1 MQRKEKKLNKYINR
15 EISWLKFNL
24 RVLAEASN
32 LKNPILERLK
42 FLSIAANN
50 LDEFFM
56 VRVAGIYN
64 QIKDKVSF
72 LSHDGLTSQKQ
83 LERIIIKTKR
93 LLTASNQAWFNLKVD
108 LSKEGI
114 LFVSYRDLNKS
125 EKVRLNKIFREN
137 IYPILTPLIVD
148 PSHPFPFVPN
158 KGHFL
163 VMLLNKRNKS
173 KKFFA
178 IILIPQNIERFI
190 NISNRVDVKKYLSIE
205 HIISNYVN
213 YLFPGYHLNKY
224 TSVRVIRDSD
234 IEFEEEAEDL
244 ILYLEKAL
252 KKRRRGRIV
261 KLEIRSNADPLLKK
275 FVYKKLEVT
284 EDEVYEM
291 DSFVGV
297 HQIDQIYN
305 KKNTNLVFKSFNP
318 RQVERLKQFN
328 NDYFATIKAKDFIV
342 HHPYETFD
350 AVIQFLTQAAEDPNV
365 IAIKQTLYRTTSDSP
380 IVKALVLAA
389 EKGKSVTA
397 VVEVKARFDEE
408 KNISLASTLEKA
420 GVQVVY
426 GFVKLKTHA
435 KASLI
440 VRKEKSKLVSYVHL
454 GTGNYHPVNAK
465 IYTDLSFFSSDKI
478 LCEDVEKF
486 FNYITTYAE
495 PKKLKKLILS
505 PLFLRTKLYSLID
518 QEIEN
523 KLKGKH
529 AEIWIKLNSL
539 VDQAMIDKLYQASNA
554 GVKICLFVRGIC
566 CLKPGIKGLSE
577 NIIVKSIVGRF
588 LEHSRIYCFA
598 NGEIMPSRSNLAFF
612 SSADLMT
619 RNLDRRVELLIPVEN
634 STVHEQVLDQIM
646 LANYKDAENSWFLKS
661 DESYEKIK
669 VTTENNFSAHNYFMK
684 NPSLSGRGSSINLS
698 MPEKLRLVR

>member
-72 LSHDGLTSQKQ
+72 LSHDGLTSEKQ

-93 LLTASNQAWFNLKVD
+93 LLAASNEAWSNLKVD

-137 IYPILTPLIVD
+137 IYPILTPLIID

-178 IILIPQNIERFI
+178 TILIPQNIERFI
-190 NISNRVDVKKYLSIE
+190 NISNRTDVKKYLSIE

-213 YLFPGYHLNKY
+213 YLFPGYYLNKY
-224 TSVRVIRDSD
+224 TSVRIIRDSD

-261 KLEIRSNADPLLKK
+261 KLEIRSNADSLLKK
-275 FVYKKLEVT
+275 FVYNKLEVT
-284 EDEVYEM
+284 KDEVYEM

-305 KKNTNLVFKSFNP
+305 KKNINLVFKSFNP

-380 IVKALVLAA
+380 IVKALALAA

-408 KNISLASTLEKA
+408 TNISLASTLEKA

-454 GTGNYHPVNAK
+454 GTGNYHPINAK

-478 LCEDVEKF
+478 ICEDVEKF

-505 PLFLRTKLYSLID
+505 PLSLRTKLYSLID

-523 KLKGKH
+523 KSKGKH

-539 VDQAMIDKLYQASNA
+539 VDKAMIDKLYQASNA
-554 GVKICLFVRGIC
+554 GVKVCLFVRGIC

-598 NGEIMPSRSNLAFF
+598 NGEMMPSRSNLAFF

-669 VTTENNFSAHNYFMK
+669 ATVKNNFSAHNYFMK

>member
-284 EDEVYEM
+284 EDEVYEI
-291 DSFVGV
+291 DSFVGI

-305 KKNTNLVFKSFNP
+305 KKNTNLVFKSFYP

-350 AVIQFLTQAAEDPNV
+350 AVIQFLTQAAEDLNV

-426 GFVKLKTHA
+426 GFIKLKTHA

-454 GTGNYHPVNAK
+454 GTGNYHPINAK

-478 LCEDVEKF
+478 ICEDVEKF

-619 RNLDRRVELLIPVEN
+619 RNLDRRVELLIPIEN

>member
-1 MQRKEKKLNKYINR
+1 M
-15 EISWLKFNL
+15 
-24 RVLAEASN
+24 
-32 LKNPILERLK
+32 
-42 FLSIAANN
+42 
-50 LDEFFM
+50 
-56 VRVAGIYN
+56 
-64 QIKDKVSF
+64 
-72 LSHDGLTSQKQ
+72 
-83 LERIIIKTKR
+83 
-93 LLTASNQAWFNLKVD
+93 
-108 LSKEGI
+108 
-114 LFVSYRDLNKS
+114 
-125 EKVRLNKIFREN
+125 
-137 IYPILTPLIVD
+137 
-148 PSHPFPFVPN
+148 
-158 KGHFL
+158 
-163 VMLLNKRNKS
+163 
-173 KKFFA
+173 
-178 IILIPQNIERFI
+178 IPQNIERFI
-190 NISNRVDVKKYLSIE
+190 NISNRVDVKKYLSVE

-224 TSVRVIRDSD
+224 TSVRIIRDSD

-297 HQIDQIYN
+297 HQIDQVYN
-305 KKNTNLVFKSFNP
+305 KKNTNLVFRSFNP

-328 NDYFATIKAKDFIV
+328 NDYFSTIKAKDFIV

-350 AVIQFLTQAAEDPNV
+350 AVIQFLNQAAEDPNV

-380 IVKALVLAA
+380 IVKALVLAS

-408 KNISLASTLEKA
+408 TNISLASTLEKA

-440 VRKEKSKLVSYVHL
+440 VRKEKSKLISYVHL
-454 GTGNYHPVNAK
+454 GTGNYHPINAK

-478 LCEDVEKF
+478 ICEDVEKF

-505 PLFLRTKLYSLID
+505 PLSLRTKLYSLID

-523 KLKGKH
+523 KSKGKH

-539 VDQAMIDKLYQASNA
+539 VDKAMIDKLYHASAA

-598 NGEIMPSRSNLAFF
+598 NGEIMPSRSNLAYF

-619 RNLDRRVELLIPVEN
+619 RNLDRRVELFIPVEN

-669 VTTENNFSAHNYFMK
+669 ATTEDNFSAHNYFMK

-698 MPEKLRLVR
+698 MPEKLRLVK

>member
-1 MQRKEKKLNKYINR
+1 MQRKEKNINKYINR

-32 LKNPILERLK
+32 LKNPTLERLK

-72 LSHDGLTSQKQ
+72 LSHDGLTSEKQ
-83 LERIIIKTKR
+83 LERIIIKTKK
-93 LLTASNQAWFNLKVD
+93 LLSTSNEAWSNLKVD

-114 LFVSYRDLNKS
+114 LFASYRDLNKS

-137 IYPILTPLIVD
+137 IYPILTPLIID
-148 PSHPFPFVPN
+148 PSHPFPFIPN

-178 IILIPQNIERFI
+178 TILIPNNIERFI
-190 NISNRVDVKKYLSIE
+190 NISNRADIKKYLSIE

-224 TSVRVIRDSD
+224 TSVRIIRDSD

-244 ILYLEKAL
+244 IMYLEKAL

-305 KKNTNLVFKSFNP
+305 KKNANLVFKSFSP
-318 RQVERLKQFN
+318 RQVERLKQFKD
-328 NDYFATIKAKDFIV
+328 DYFATIKAKDFIV

-350 AVIQFLTQAAEDPNV
+350 AVIQFLTQAADDPNV

-408 KNISLASTLEKA
+408 TNISLASTLEKA

-454 GTGNYHPVNAK
+454 GTGNYHPINAK

-478 LCEDVEKF
+478 ICEDVEKF

-505 PLFLRTKLYSLID
+505 PISLRTKLYSLID

-523 KLKGKH
+523 KSKGKH

-539 VDQAMIDKLYQASNA
+539 VDKAMIDKLYQASNA

-619 RNLDRRVELLIPVEN
+619 RNLDRRVELFIPVEN

-661 DESYEKIK
+661 NESYEKIK
-669 VTTENNFSAHNYFMK
+669 VTEEDNFSAHNYFMK

-698 MPEKLRLVR
+698 MPEKLRLVK

>member
-108 LSKEGI
+108 LTKEGI

-454 GTGNYHPVNAK
+454 GTGNYHPINAK

-478 LCEDVEKF
+478 ICDDVEKF

>member
-454 GTGNYHPVNAK
+454 GTGNYHPINAK

-478 LCEDVEKF
+478 ICEDVEKF

-619 RNLDRRVELLIPVEN
+619 RNLDRRVELLIPIEN

>member
-32 LKNPILERLK
+32 LKNPTLERLK
-42 FLSIAANN
+42 FLAIAANN

-56 VRVAGIYN
+56 VRVAGIYT

-72 LSHDGLTSQKQ
+72 LSHDGLTSEQQ
-83 LERIIIKTKR
+83 LKNIIINTKK
-93 LLTASNQAWFNLKVD
+93 LLSNSNEAWSKLKID
-108 LSKEGI
+108 LDKSGI
-114 LFVSYRDLNKS
+114 LFASYRDLNKS

-137 IYPILTPLIVD
+137 IYPILTPLIID
-148 PSHPFPFVPN
+148 PSHPFPFIPN

-163 VMLLNKRNKS
+163 VMLLNKRNKN
-173 KKFFA
+173 KKFYA
-178 IILIPQNIERFI
+178 TILIPQNIDRFI
-190 NISNRVDVKKYLSIE
+190 NISNRADVKKYLSIE

-213 YLFPGYHLNKY
+213 YLFPGYRLNKY
-224 TSVRVIRDSD
+224 TSVRIIRDSD

-291 DSFVGV
+291 ESFVGV

-305 KKNTNLVFKSFNP
+305 KKNANLVFKSFNP

-328 NDYFATIKAKDFIV
+328 DDYFATIKAKDFIV

-350 AVIQFLTQAAEDPNV
+350 AVIQFLNQAAEDPNV

-380 IVKALVLAA
+380 IVKALIQAS

-408 KNISLASTLEKA
+408 TNISLASTLEKA

-426 GFVKLKTHA
+426 GFIKLKTHA
-435 KASLI
+435 KSSLI
-440 VRKEKSKLVSYVHL
+440 VRKEKNKLVSYVHL
-454 GTGNYHPVNAK
+454 GTGNYHPINAK

-478 LCEDVEKF
+478 ICEDVEKF

-495 PKKLKKLILS
+495 PKKLKKIILS

-523 KLKGKH
+523 KSKGKH

-539 VDQAMIDKLYQASNA
+539 VDKAMIDKLYEASNA

-588 LEHSRIYCFA
+588 LEHSRIFCFA
-598 NGEIMPSRSNLAFF
+598 NGEMMPSRSNLAFF

-619 RNLDRRVELLIPVEN
+619 RNLNRRVELFIPIEN

-661 DESYEKIK
+661 DESYEKIN
-669 VTTENNFSAHNYFMK
+669 VTAEDNFSAHSYFMK
-684 NPSLSGRGSSINLS
+684 NPSLSGRGSSINLN
-698 MPEKLRLVR
+698 MPEKLRLVK

>member
-72 LSHDGLTSQKQ
+72 LSHDGLTSEKQ
-83 LERIIIKTKR
+83 LERIIIKTKK
-93 LLTASNQAWFNLKVD
+93 LLAASNEAWSNLKVD

-297 HQIDQIYN
+297 HQIIEIYD
-305 KKNTNLVFKSFNP
+305 KKNTNLVFRSFNP

-454 GTGNYHPVNAK
+454 GTGNYHPINAK

-478 LCEDVEKF
+478 ICEDVEKF

>member
-32 LKNPILERLK
+32 LKNPTLERLK

-56 VRVAGIYN
+56 VRVAGIYT

-72 LSHDGLTSQKQ
+72 LSHDGLTSEKQ
-83 LERIIIKTKR
+83 LKNIIIDTKK
-93 LLTASNQAWFNLKVD
+93 LLSNSNEAWSKLKID
-108 LSKEGI
+108 LDKSGI

-137 IYPILTPLIVD
+137 IYPVLTPLVID
-148 PSHPFPFVPN
+148 PSHPFPFIPN

-173 KKFFA
+173 KKFYA
-178 IILIPQNIERFI
+178 TILIPQNIDRFI
-190 NISNRVDVKKYLSIE
+190 NISNRADVKKYLSIE

-213 YLFPGYHLNKY
+213 YLFPGYRLNKY
-224 TSVRVIRDSD
+224 TSVRIIRDSD

-291 DSFVGV
+291 ESFVGV

-305 KKNTNLVFKSFNP
+305 KKNANLVFKSFNP

-328 NDYFATIKAKDFIV
+328 DDYFATIKAKDFIV

-350 AVIQFLTQAAEDPNV
+350 AVIQFLNQAAEDPNV

-380 IVKALVLAA
+380 IVKALIQAS

-408 KNISLASTLEKA
+408 TNISLASTLEKA

-426 GFVKLKTHA
+426 GFIKLKTHA
-435 KASLI
+435 KSSLI
-440 VRKEKSKLVSYVHL
+440 VRKEKNKLVSYVHL
-454 GTGNYHPVNAK
+454 GTGNYHPINAK

-478 LCEDVEKF
+478 ICEDVEKF

-495 PKKLKKLILS
+495 PKKLKKIILS

-523 KLKGKH
+523 KSKGKH

-539 VDQAMIDKLYQASNA
+539 VDKAMIDKLYEASNA

-588 LEHSRIYCFA
+588 LEHSRIFCFA
-598 NGEIMPSRSNLAFF
+598 NGEMMPSRSNLAFF

-619 RNLDRRVELLIPVEN
+619 RNLNRRVELFIPIEN

-661 DESYEKIK
+661 DESYEKIN
-669 VTTENNFSAHNYFMK
+669 VTAEDNFSAHSYFMK

-698 MPEKLRLVR
+698 MPEKLRLVK

>member
-72 LSHDGLTSQKQ
+72 LSHDGLTCEKQ

-93 LLTASNQAWFNLKVD
+93 LLSTSNEAWSNLKVD
-108 LSKEGI
+108 LNKEGI
-114 LFVSYRDLNKS
+114 LFASYRDLNKS

-137 IYPILTPLIVD
+137 IYPILTPLVID
-148 PSHPFPFVPN
+148 PSHPFPFIPN

-178 IILIPQNIERFI
+178 TILIPNNIERFI
-190 NISNRVDVKKYLSIE
+190 NVSNREDIKKYLSIE
-205 HIISNYVN
+205 HIVSNYVN

-224 TSVRVIRDSD
+224 TSVRIIRDSD

-244 ILYLEKAL
+244 IMYLEKAL

-284 EDEVYEM
+284 DDEVYEM
-291 DSFVGV
+291 DSFVGM
-297 HQIDQIYN
+297 HQISQIYN
-305 KKNTNLVFKSFNP
+305 KKNANLVFKSFSP

-380 IVKALVLAA
+380 IVKALLLAA

-408 KNISLASTLEKA
+408 TNISLASTLEKA

-454 GTGNYHPVNAK
+454 GTGNYHPINAK

-478 LCEDVEKF
+478 ICDDVEKF

-505 PLFLRTKLYSLID
+505 PLSLRMKLYSLID

-523 KLKGKH
+523 ISKGKH

-539 VDQAMIDKLYQASNA
+539 VDKAMIDKLYQASNA

-598 NGEIMPSRSNLAFF
+598 NGEMMPSRSNLAFF

-619 RNLDRRVELLIPVEN
+619 RNLDRRIELFIPIEN

-669 VTTENNFSAHNYFMK
+669 VTEEDNFSAHSYFMK

>member
-72 LSHDGLTSQKQ
+72 LSHDGLTSEKQ
-83 LERIIIKTKR
+83 LERIIIKTKK
-93 LLTASNQAWFNLKVD
+93 LLSTSNEAWSKLKID

-114 LFVSYRDLNKS
+114 LFASYRDLNKS
-125 EKVRLNKIFREN
+125 EKARLNKIFREN
-137 IYPILTPLIVD
+137 IYPILTPLIID
-148 PSHPFPFVPN
+148 PAHPFPFIPN

-178 IILIPQNIERFI
+178 TILIPQNIERFI

-205 HIISNYVN
+205 HVISNYVN

-224 TSVRVIRDSD
+224 TSVRIIRDSD

-244 ILYLEKAL
+244 IMYLEKAL

-305 KKNTNLVFKSFNP
+305 KKNTNLVFKSFSP

-328 NDYFATIKAKDFIV
+328 DDYFATIKAKDFIV

-350 AVIQFLTQAAEDPNV
+350 AVIQFLNQAAEDPNV

-380 IVKALVLAA
+380 IVKALVSAS

-408 KNISLASTLEKA
+408 TNISLASTLEKA

-426 GFVKLKTHA
+426 GFIKLKTHA
-435 KASLI
+435 KASLV
-440 VRKEKSKLVSYVHL
+440 VRKEKNKLISYVHL

-478 LCEDVEKF
+478 ICEDVEKF

-505 PLFLRTKLYSLID
+505 PIFLRTKLYSLID

-523 KLKGKH
+523 KLKSKH

-539 VDQAMIDKLYQASNA
+539 VDKAMIDKLYQASNA

-598 NGEIMPSRSNLAFF
+598 NGEIMPSRTNIAFF

-619 RNLDRRVELLIPVEN
+619 RNLDRRVELFIPIEN

-661 DESYEKIK
+661 DESYEKIE
-669 VTTENNFSAHNYFMK
+669 VTPEDNFSAHSYFMK
-684 NPSLSGRGSSINLS
+684 NPSLSGRGTSINLT
-698 MPEKLRLVR
+698 MPEKLRLVK

>member
-72 LSHDGLTSQKQ
+72 LSHDGLTSEKQ
-83 LERIIIKTKR
+83 LERIIIKTKK
-93 LLTASNQAWFNLKVD
+93 LLAASNEAWSNLKVD

-114 LFVSYRDLNKS
+114 LFASYRDLNKS

-137 IYPILTPLIVD
+137 IYPILTPLIID
-148 PSHPFPFVPN
+148 PSHPFPFIPN

-163 VMLLNKRNKS
+163 VMLLNKRNKN

-178 IILIPQNIERFI
+178 TILIPQNIERFI
-190 NISNRVDVKKYLSIE
+190 NISNRADVKKYLSLE

-224 TSVRVIRDSD
+224 TSVRIIRDSD

-261 KLEIRSNADPLLKK
+261 KLEIRSNADPLIKK

-350 AVIQFLTQAAEDPNV
+350 AVIQFLNQAAEDPNV

-380 IVKALVLAA
+380 IVKALILAS

-397 VVEVKARFDEE
+397 VVEIKARFDEE
-408 KNISLASTLEKA
+408 TNISLASTLEKA

-440 VRKEKSKLVSYVHL
+440 VRKEKGKLVSYVHL
-454 GTGNYHPVNAK
+454 GTGNYHPINAK

-478 LCEDVEKF
+478 ICEDVEKF

-505 PLFLRTKLYSLID
+505 PLSLRMKLYSLID

-523 KLKGKH
+523 KSKGKH

-539 VDQAMIDKLYQASNA
+539 VDKAMIDKLYHASNA

-619 RNLDRRVELLIPVEN
+619 RNLDRRVELFIPVEN
-634 STVHEQVLDQIM
+634 YTVHEQVLDQIM

-661 DESYEKIK
+661 DESYEKIN
-669 VTTENNFSAHNYFMK
+669 VTADDNFSAHSYFMK

-698 MPEKLRLVR
+698 MPEKLRLVK

>member
-72 LSHDGLTSQKQ
+72 LSHDGLTCEKQ

-93 LLTASNQAWFNLKVD
+93 LLSTSNEAWSNLKVD
-108 LSKEGI
+108 LNKEGI
-114 LFVSYRDLNKS
+114 LFASYRDLNKS

-137 IYPILTPLIVD
+137 IYPILTPLVID
-148 PSHPFPFVPN
+148 PSHPFPFIPN

-178 IILIPQNIERFI
+178 TILIPNNIERFI
-190 NISNRVDVKKYLSIE
+190 NVSNREDIKKYLSIE
-205 HIISNYVN
+205 HIVSNYVN

-224 TSVRVIRDSD
+224 TSVRIIRDSD

-244 ILYLEKAL
+244 IMYLEKAL

-284 EDEVYEM
+284 DDEVYEM
-291 DSFVGV
+291 DSFVGM
-297 HQIDQIYN
+297 HQISQIYN
-305 KKNTNLVFKSFNP
+305 KKNANLVFKSFSP

-380 IVKALVLAA
+380 IVKALLLAA

-408 KNISLASTLEKA
+408 NNISLASTLEKA

-454 GTGNYHPVNAK
+454 GTGNYHPINAK

-478 LCEDVEKF
+478 ICEDVEKF
-486 FNYITTYAE
+486 FNYITTYAK

-505 PLFLRTKLYSLID
+505 PISLRTKLYSLID

-523 KLKGKH
+523 KLKSKH

-539 VDQAMIDKLYQASNA
+539 VDKAMIDKLYQASNA

-684 NPSLSGRGSSINLS
+684 NPSLSGRGSSINLN
-698 MPEKLRLVR
+698 MPEKLRLVK

>member
-72 LSHDGLTSQKQ
+72 LSHDGLTSEKQ
-83 LERIIIKTKR
+83 LERIIIKTKK
-93 LLTASNQAWFNLKVD
+93 LLAASNEAWSNLKVD

-137 IYPILTPLIVD
+137 IYPILTPLIID

-163 VMLLNKRNKS
+163 VLLLNKRNKS

-178 IILIPQNIERFI
+178 TILIPQNIERFI
-190 NISNRVDVKKYLSIE
+190 NISNRVDVKKYLSVE

-224 TSVRVIRDSD
+224 TSVRIIRDSD

-291 DSFVGV
+291 ESFVGV

-305 KKNTNLVFKSFNP
+305 KKNANLVFKSFNP

-350 AVIQFLTQAAEDPNV
+350 AVIQFLNQAAEDPNV

-380 IVKALVLAA
+380 IVKALIQAS

-408 KNISLASTLEKA
+408 TNISLASTLEKA

-426 GFVKLKTHA
+426 GFIKLKTHA
-435 KASLI
+435 KSSLI
-440 VRKEKSKLVSYVHL
+440 VRKEKNKLVSYVHL
-454 GTGNYHPVNAK
+454 GTGNYHPINAK

-478 LCEDVEKF
+478 ICEDVEKF

-495 PKKLKKLILS
+495 PKKLKKIILS

-523 KLKGKH
+523 KSKGKH

-539 VDQAMIDKLYQASNA
+539 VDKVMIDKLYEASNA

-588 LEHSRIYCFA
+588 LEHSRIFCFA
-598 NGEIMPSRSNLAFF
+598 NGEMMPSRSNLAFF

-619 RNLDRRVELLIPVEN
+619 RNLNRRVELFIPIEN

-661 DESYEKIK
+661 DESYEKIN
-669 VTTENNFSAHNYFMK
+669 VTAEDNFSAHSYFMK
-684 NPSLSGRGSSINLS
+684 NPSLSGRGSSINLN
-698 MPEKLRLVR
+698 MPEKLRLVK

>member
-205 HIISNYVN
+205 HIISNYIN

-454 GTGNYHPVNAK
+454 GTGNYHPINAK

-478 LCEDVEKF
+478 ICEDVEKF

>member
-1 MQRKEKKLNKYINR
+1 MQRKEKNINKYINR

-32 LKNPILERLK
+32 LKNPTLERLK

-72 LSHDGLTSQKQ
+72 LSHDGLTSEKQ
-83 LERIIIKTKR
+83 LERIIIKTKK
-93 LLTASNQAWFNLKVD
+93 LLSTSNEAWSNLKVD

-114 LFVSYRDLNKS
+114 LFASYRDLNKS

-137 IYPILTPLIVD
+137 IYPILTPLIID
-148 PSHPFPFVPN
+148 PSHPFPFIPN

-178 IILIPQNIERFI
+178 TILIPNNIERFI
-190 NISNRVDVKKYLSIE
+190 NISNRADIKKYLSIE

-224 TSVRVIRDSD
+224 TSVRIIRDSD

-244 ILYLEKAL
+244 IMYLEKAL

-305 KKNTNLVFKSFNP
+305 KKNTNLVFKSFSP
-318 RQVERLKQFN
+318 RQVERLKQFKDN
-328 NDYFATIKAKDFIV
+328 YFATIKAKDFIV

-380 IVKALVLAA
+380 VVKALVLAA

-408 KNISLASTLEKA
+408 TNISLASTLEKA
-420 GVQVVY
+420 GAQVVY

-454 GTGNYHPVNAK
+454 GTGNYHPINAK

-478 LCEDVEKF
+478 ICEDVEKF

-505 PLFLRTKLYSLID
+505 PLSLRTKLYSLID

-523 KLKGKH
+523 KSKGKH

-539 VDQAMIDKLYQASNA
+539 VDKAMIDKLYEASNA

-619 RNLDRRVELLIPVEN
+619 RNLDRRVELFIPIEN

-669 VTTENNFSAHNYFMK
+669 VTEEDNFSAHSYFMK

-698 MPEKLRLVR
+698 MPEKLRLVK

>member
-32 LKNPILERLK
+32 LKNPTLERLK
-42 FLSIAANN
+42 FLAIAANN

-56 VRVAGIYN
+56 VRVAGIYT

-72 LSHDGLTSQKQ
+72 LSHDGLTSEQQ
-83 LERIIIKTKR
+83 LKNIIINTKK
-93 LLTASNQAWFNLKVD
+93 LLSNSNEAWSKLKID
-108 LSKEGI
+108 LDKSGI
-114 LFVSYRDLNKS
+114 LFASYRDLNKS

-137 IYPILTPLIVD
+137 IYPVLTPLIID
-148 PSHPFPFVPN
+148 PSHPFPFIPN

-163 VMLLNKRNKS
+163 VMLLNKRNKN
-173 KKFFA
+173 KKFYA
-178 IILIPQNIERFI
+178 TILIPQNIDRFI
-190 NISNRVDVKKYLSIE
+190 NISNRADVKKYLSIE

-213 YLFPGYHLNKY
+213 YLFPGYRLNKY
-224 TSVRVIRDSD
+224 TSVRIIRDSD

-275 FVYKKLEVT
+275 FVYKKLDVT

-291 DSFVGV
+291 ESFVGV

-305 KKNTNLVFKSFNP
+305 KKNANLVFKSFNP

-328 NDYFATIKAKDFIV
+328 DDYFATIKAKDFIV

-350 AVIQFLTQAAEDPNV
+350 AVIQFLNQAAEDPNV

-380 IVKALVLAA
+380 IVKALIQAS

-408 KNISLASTLEKA
+408 TNISLASTLEKA

-426 GFVKLKTHA
+426 GFIKLKTHA
-435 KASLI
+435 KSSLI
-440 VRKEKSKLVSYVHL
+440 VRKEKNKLVSYVHL
-454 GTGNYHPVNAK
+454 GTGNYHPINAK

-478 LCEDVEKF
+478 ICEDVEKF

-495 PKKLKKLILS
+495 PKKLKKIILS

-523 KLKGKH
+523 KSKGKH

-539 VDQAMIDKLYQASNA
+539 VDKAMIDKLYEASNA

-588 LEHSRIYCFA
+588 LEHSRIFCFA
-598 NGEIMPSRSNLAFF
+598 NGEMMPSRSNLAFF

-619 RNLDRRVELLIPVEN
+619 RNLNRRVELFIPIEN

-661 DESYEKIK
+661 DESYEKIN
-669 VTTENNFSAHNYFMK
+669 VTAEDNFSAHSYFMK
-684 NPSLSGRGSSINLS
+684 NPSLSGRGSSINLN
-698 MPEKLRLVR
+698 MPEKLRLVK

>member
-1 MQRKEKKLNKYINR
+1 MQIKEKKINKYINR

-24 RVLAEASN
+24 RVIAEASN

-72 LSHDGLTSQKQ
+72 LSHDGLTSEKQ
-83 LERIIIKTKR
+83 LERIIIKTKK
-93 LLTASNQAWFNLKVD
+93 LLAASNEAWSNLKVD

-114 LFVSYRDLNKS
+114 LFASYRDLNKS

-137 IYPILTPLIVD
+137 IYPVLTPLVID
-148 PSHPFPFVPN
+148 PSHPFPFIPN

-173 KKFFA
+173 KKFYA
-178 IILIPQNIERFI
+178 TILIPQNIDRFI
-190 NISNRVDVKKYLSIE
+190 NISNRADVKKYLSIE

-213 YLFPGYHLNKY
+213 YLFPGYRLNKY
-224 TSVRVIRDSD
+224 TSVRIIRDSD

-291 DSFVGV
+291 ESFVGV

-305 KKNTNLVFKSFNP
+305 KKNANLVFKSFNP

-328 NDYFATIKAKDFIV
+328 DDYFATIKAKDFIV

-350 AVIQFLTQAAEDPNV
+350 AVIQFLNQAAEDPNV

-380 IVKALVLAA
+380 IVKALIQAS

-408 KNISLASTLEKA
+408 TNISLASTLEKA

-426 GFVKLKTHA
+426 GFIKLKTHA
-435 KASLI
+435 KSSLI
-440 VRKEKSKLVSYVHL
+440 VRKEKNKLVSYVHL
-454 GTGNYHPVNAK
+454 GTGNYHPINAK

-478 LCEDVEKF
+478 ICEDVEKF

-495 PKKLKKLILS
+495 PKKLKKIILS

-523 KLKGKH
+523 KSKGKH

-539 VDQAMIDKLYQASNA
+539 VDKAMIDKLYEASNA

-588 LEHSRIYCFA
+588 LEHSRIFCFA
-598 NGEIMPSRSNLAFF
+598 NGEMMPSRSNLAFF

-619 RNLDRRVELLIPVEN
+619 RNLNRRVELFIPIEN

-661 DESYEKIK
+661 DESYEKIN
-669 VTTENNFSAHNYFMK
+669 VTAEDNFSAHSYFMK

-698 MPEKLRLVR
+698 MPEKLRLVK

>member
-72 LSHDGLTSQKQ
+72 LSHDGLTSEKQ
-83 LERIIIKTKR
+83 LERIIIKTKK
-93 LLTASNQAWFNLKVD
+93 LLAASNEAWSNLKVD

-137 IYPILTPLIVD
+137 IYPVLTPLIID
-148 PSHPFPFVPN
+148 PSHPFPFIPN

-173 KKFFA
+173 KKFYA
-178 IILIPQNIERFI
+178 TILIPQNIDRFI
-190 NISNRVDVKKYLSIE
+190 NISNRADIKKYLSIE

-213 YLFPGYHLNKY
+213 YLFPGYRLNKY
-224 TSVRVIRDSD
+224 TSVRIIRDSD

-291 DSFVGV
+291 ESFVGV

-305 KKNTNLVFKSFNP
+305 KKNANLVFKSFNP

-328 NDYFATIKAKDFIV
+328 DDYFATIKAKDFIV

-350 AVIQFLTQAAEDPNV
+350 AVIQFLNQAAEDPNV
-365 IAIKQTLYRTTSDSP
+365 VAIKQTLYRTTSDSP
-380 IVKALVLAA
+380 IVKALIQAS

-408 KNISLASTLEKA
+408 TNISLASTLEKA

-426 GFVKLKTHA
+426 GFIKLKTHA
-435 KASLI
+435 KSSLI
-440 VRKEKSKLVSYVHL
+440 VRKEKNKLVSYVHL
-454 GTGNYHPVNAK
+454 GTGNYHPINAK

-478 LCEDVEKF
+478 ICEDVEKF

-495 PKKLKKLILS
+495 PKKLKKIILS

-523 KLKGKH
+523 KSKGKH

-539 VDQAMIDKLYQASNA
+539 VDKAMIDKLYEASNA

-588 LEHSRIYCFA
+588 LEHSRIFCFA
-598 NGEIMPSRSNLAFF
+598 NGEMMPSRSNLAFF

-619 RNLDRRVELLIPVEN
+619 RNLNRRVELFIPVEN

-661 DESYEKIK
+661 DESYEKIN
-669 VTTENNFSAHNYFMK
+669 VTAEDNFSAHSYFMK

-698 MPEKLRLVR
+698 MPEKLRLVK

>member
-32 LKNPILERLK
+32 LKNPTLERLK

-56 VRVAGIYN
+56 VRVAGIYT

-72 LSHDGLTSQKQ
+72 LSHDGLTSEQQ
-83 LERIIIKTKR
+83 LKNIIIDTKK
-93 LLTASNQAWFNLKVD
+93 LLSNSNEAWSKLKID
-108 LSKEGI
+108 LDKSGI

-137 IYPILTPLIVD
+137 IYPVLTPLIID
-148 PSHPFPFVPN
+148 PSHPFPFIPN

-173 KKFFA
+173 KKFYA
-178 IILIPQNIERFI
+178 TILIPQNIDRFI
-190 NISNRVDVKKYLSIE
+190 NISNRADVKKYLSIE

-213 YLFPGYHLNKY
+213 YLFPGYRLNKY
-224 TSVRVIRDSD
+224 TSVRIIRDSD

-291 DSFVGV
+291 ESFVGV

-305 KKNTNLVFKSFNP
+305 KKNANLVFKSFNP

-328 NDYFATIKAKDFIV
+328 DDYFATIKAKDFIV

-350 AVIQFLTQAAEDPNV
+350 AVIQFLNQAAEDPNV

-380 IVKALVLAA
+380 IVKALIQAS

-408 KNISLASTLEKA
+408 TNISLASTLEKA

-426 GFVKLKTHA
+426 GFIKLKTHA
-435 KASLI
+435 KSSLI
-440 VRKEKSKLVSYVHL
+440 VRKEKNKLVSYVHL
-454 GTGNYHPVNAK
+454 GTGNYHPINAK

-478 LCEDVEKF
+478 ICEDVEKF

-495 PKKLKKLILS
+495 PKKLKKIILS

-523 KLKGKH
+523 KSKGKH

-539 VDQAMIDKLYQASNA
+539 VDKAMIDKLYEASNV

-588 LEHSRIYCFA
+588 LEHSRIFCFA
-598 NGEIMPSRSNLAFF
+598 NGEMMPSRSNLAFF

-619 RNLDRRVELLIPVEN
+619 RNLNRRVELFIPIEN

-661 DESYEKIK
+661 DESYEKIN
-669 VTTENNFSAHNYFMK
+669 VTAEDNFSAHSYFMK

-698 MPEKLRLVR
+698 MPEKLRLVK

>member
-275 FVYKKLEVT
+275 FVYNKLEVT
-284 EDEVYEM
+284 KDEVYEM

-305 KKNTNLVFKSFNP
+305 KKNINLVFKSFNP

-454 GTGNYHPVNAK
+454 GTGNYHPINAK

-478 LCEDVEKF
+478 ICEDVEKF

>member
-72 LSHDGLTSQKQ
+72 LSHDGLTSEKQ

-93 LLTASNQAWFNLKVD
+93 LLAASNEAWSNLKVD

-137 IYPILTPLIVD
+137 IYPILTPLIID

-178 IILIPQNIERFI
+178 TILIPQNIERFI
-190 NISNRVDVKKYLSIE
+190 NISNRMDVKKYLSIE

-224 TSVRVIRDSD
+224 TSVRIIRDSD

-328 NDYFATIKAKDFIV
+328 DDYFATIKAKDFIV

-408 KNISLASTLEKA
+408 TNISLASTLEKA

-440 VRKEKSKLVSYVHL
+440 IRKEKSKLVSYVHL

-505 PLFLRTKLYSLID
+505 PFFLRTKLYSLID

-523 KLKGKH
+523 KSKGKH

-539 VDQAMIDKLYQASNA
+539 VDKAMIDKLYKASNA

-619 RNLDRRVELLIPVEN
+619 RNLDRRVELLIPIEN

-669 VTTENNFSAHNYFMK
+669 ATKKDNFSAHNYFMK

>member
-1 MQRKEKKLNKYINR
+1 MQRKEKKINKYINR

-32 LKNPILERLK
+32 LKNPTLERLK

-72 LSHDGLTSQKQ
+72 LSHDGLTSEKQ
-83 LERIIIKTKR
+83 LERIIIKTKK
-93 LLTASNQAWFNLKVD
+93 LLSTSNEAWSNLKVD

-114 LFVSYRDLNKS
+114 LFASYRDLNKS
-125 EKVRLNKIFREN
+125 EKARLNKIFRES
-137 IYPILTPLIVD
+137 IYPVLTPLIID
-148 PSHPFPFVPN
+148 PSHPFPFIPN

-178 IILIPQNIERFI
+178 TILIPQNIERFI
-190 NISNRVDVKKYLSIE
+190 NISNRADIKKYLSIE

-224 TSVRVIRDSD
+224 TSVRIIRDSD

-244 ILYLEKAL
+244 IMYLEKAL
-252 KKRRRGRIV
+252 KKRRKGRIV

-305 KKNTNLVFKSFNP
+305 KKDTNLVFKSFSP

-328 NDYFATIKAKDFIV
+328 DDYFATIKAKDFIV

-350 AVIQFLTQAAEDPNV
+350 SVIQFLNQAAEDPNV

-380 IVKALVLAA
+380 IVKALVLAS

-408 KNISLASTLEKA
+408 TNISLASTLEKA

-426 GFVKLKTHA
+426 GFIKLKTHA
-435 KASLI
+435 KASLV
-440 VRKEKSKLVSYVHL
+440 VRKEKNKLISYVHL

-465 IYTDLSFFSSDKI
+465 IYTDLSFFSSDKFI
-478 LCEDVEKF
+478 CEDVEKF

-495 PKKLKKLILS
+495 PKKLKKIILS

-523 KLKGKH
+523 KSKGKN
-529 AEIWIKLNSL
+529 AEIWLKLNSL
-539 VDQAMIDKLYQASNA
+539 VDRAMIDKLYQASNA

-598 NGEIMPSRSNLAFF
+598 NAEVMPSRSNLVFF

-619 RNLDRRVELLIPVEN
+619 RNLDRRVELFIPIEN
-634 STVHEQVLDQIM
+634 HTVHEQVLDQIM
-646 LANYKDAENSWFLKS
+646 LANYKDAENSWFLTS
-661 DESYEKIK
+661 SEDYEKIQ
-669 VTTENNFSAHNYFMK
+669 VTEDDSFSAHSYFMK
-684 NPSLSGRGSSINLS
+684 NPSLSGRGNSINLT
-698 MPEKLRLVR
+698 MPEKLRLVK

>member
-1 MQRKEKKLNKYINR
+1 MQRKEKNINKYINR

-32 LKNPILERLK
+32 LKNPTLERLK

-72 LSHDGLTSQKQ
+72 LSHDGLTSEKQ
-83 LERIIIKTKR
+83 LERIIIKTKK
-93 LLTASNQAWFNLKVD
+93 LLSTSNEAWSNLKVD

-114 LFVSYRDLNKS
+114 LFASYRDLNKS

-137 IYPILTPLIVD
+137 IYPILTPLIID
-148 PSHPFPFVPN
+148 PSHPFPFIPN

-178 IILIPQNIERFI
+178 TILIPNNIERFI
-190 NISNRVDVKKYLSIE
+190 NISNRADIKKYLSIE

-224 TSVRVIRDSD
+224 TSVRIIRDSD

-244 ILYLEKAL
+244 IMYLEKAL

-305 KKNTNLVFKSFNP
+305 KKNANLVFKSFSP
-318 RQVERLKQFN
+318 RQVERLKQFKD
-328 NDYFATIKAKDFIV
+328 DYFATIKAKDFIV

-380 IVKALVLAA
+380 VVKALVLAA

-408 KNISLASTLEKA
+408 TNISLASTLEKA

-478 LCEDVEKF
+478 ICEDVEKF

-505 PLFLRTKLYSLID
+505 PLSLRTKLYSLID

-523 KLKGKH
+523 KSKGKH

-539 VDQAMIDKLYQASNA
+539 VDKAMIDKLYQASNA

-619 RNLDRRVELLIPVEN
+619 RNLDRRVELFIPIEN

-669 VTTENNFSAHNYFMK
+669 VTEEDNFSAHSYFMK
-684 NPSLSGRGSSINLS
+684 NPSLSGRGSSINLN
-698 MPEKLRLVR
+698 MPEKLRLVK

>member
-1 MQRKEKKLNKYINR
+1 MQRKEKNINKYINR

-32 LKNPILERLK
+32 LKNPTLERLK

-72 LSHDGLTSQKQ
+72 LSHDGLTSEKQ
-83 LERIIIKTKR
+83 LERIIIKTKK
-93 LLTASNQAWFNLKVD
+93 LLSTSNEAWSNLKVD

-114 LFVSYRDLNKS
+114 LFASYRDLNKS

-137 IYPILTPLIVD
+137 IYPILTPLIID
-148 PSHPFPFVPN
+148 PSHPFPFIPN

-178 IILIPQNIERFI
+178 TILIPNNIERFI
-190 NISNRVDVKKYLSIE
+190 NISNRADIKKYLSIE

-224 TSVRVIRDSD
+224 TSVRIIRDSD

-244 ILYLEKAL
+244 IMYLEKAL

-284 EDEVYEM
+284 DDEVYEM

-305 KKNTNLVFKSFNP
+305 KKNTNLVFKSFSP
-318 RQVERLKQFN
+318 RQVERLKQFKD
-328 NDYFATIKAKDFIV
+328 DYFATIKAKDFIV

-350 AVIQFLTQAAEDPNV
+350 AVIQFLTQAADDPNV

-380 IVKALVLAA
+380 VVKALVLAA

-408 KNISLASTLEKA
+408 TNISLASTLEKA

-478 LCEDVEKF
+478 ICEDVEKF

-523 KLKGKH
+523 KSKGKH

-539 VDQAMIDKLYQASNA
+539 VDKAMIDKLYQASNA

-619 RNLDRRVELLIPVEN
+619 RNLDRRVELFIPVEN

-669 VTTENNFSAHNYFMK
+669 VTEEDNFSAHNYFMK

-698 MPEKLRLVR
+698 MPEKLRLVK

>member
-108 LSKEGI
+108 LTKEGI

-454 GTGNYHPVNAK
+454 GTGNYHPINAK

-478 LCEDVEKF
+478 ICEDVEKF

>member
-32 LKNPILERLK
+32 LKNPTLERLK

-72 LSHDGLTSQKQ
+72 LSHDGLTSEKQ
-83 LERIIIKTKR
+83 LERIIIKTKK
-93 LLTASNQAWFNLKVD
+93 LLSTSNEAWSNLKVD

-114 LFVSYRDLNKS
+114 LFASYRDLNKS

-148 PSHPFPFVPN
+148 PSHPFPFIPN

-178 IILIPQNIERFI
+178 TILIPNNIERFI
-190 NISNRVDVKKYLSIE
+190 NISNRADIKKYLSIE

-224 TSVRVIRDSD
+224 TSVRIIRDSD

-244 ILYLEKAL
+244 IMYLEKAL

-305 KKNTNLVFKSFNP
+305 KKNANLVFKSFSP
-318 RQVERLKQFN
+318 RQVERLKQFKD
-328 NDYFATIKAKDFIV
+328 DYFATIKAKDFIV

-350 AVIQFLTQAAEDPNV
+350 AVIQFLTQAADDPNV

-408 KNISLASTLEKA
+408 TNISLASTLEKA

-454 GTGNYHPVNAK
+454 GTGNYHPINAK

-478 LCEDVEKF
+478 ICEDVEKF

-505 PLFLRTKLYSLID
+505 PISLRTKLYSLID

-523 KLKGKH
+523 KSKGKH

-539 VDQAMIDKLYQASNA
+539 VDKAMIDKLYQASNA

-619 RNLDRRVELLIPVEN
+619 RNLDRRVELFIPVEN

-669 VTTENNFSAHNYFMK
+669 VTEENSFSAHSYFMK

-698 MPEKLRLVR
+698 MPEKLRLVK

>member
-72 LSHDGLTSQKQ
+72 LSHDGLTSEKQ
-83 LERIIIKTKR
+83 LERIIIKTKK
-93 LLTASNQAWFNLKVD
+93 LLAASNEAWSNLKVD

-114 LFVSYRDLNKS
+114 LFASYRDLNKS

-137 IYPILTPLIVD
+137 IYPVLTPLIID
-148 PSHPFPFVPN
+148 PSHPFPFIPN

-173 KKFFA
+173 KKFYA
-178 IILIPQNIERFI
+178 TILIPQNIDRFI
-190 NISNRVDVKKYLSIE
+190 NISNRADVKKYLSIE

-213 YLFPGYHLNKY
+213 YLFPGYRLNKY
-224 TSVRVIRDSD
+224 TSVRIIRDSD

-291 DSFVGV
+291 ESFVGV

-305 KKNTNLVFKSFNP
+305 KKNANLVFKSFNP

-328 NDYFATIKAKDFIV
+328 DDYFATIKAKDFIV

-350 AVIQFLTQAAEDPNV
+350 AVIQFLNQAAEDPNV

-380 IVKALVLAA
+380 IVKALIQAS

-408 KNISLASTLEKA
+408 TNISLASTLEKA

-426 GFVKLKTHA
+426 GFIKLKTHA
-435 KASLI
+435 KSSLI
-440 VRKEKSKLVSYVHL
+440 VRKEKNKLVSYVHL
-454 GTGNYHPVNAK
+454 GTGNYHPINAK

-478 LCEDVEKF
+478 ICEDVEKF

-495 PKKLKKLILS
+495 PKKLKKIILS

-523 KLKGKH
+523 KSKGKH

-539 VDQAMIDKLYQASNA
+539 VDKAMIDKLYEASNA

-588 LEHSRIYCFA
+588 LEHSRIFCFA
-598 NGEIMPSRSNLAFF
+598 NGEMMPSRSNLAFF

-619 RNLDRRVELLIPVEN
+619 RNLNRRVELFIPIEN

-661 DESYEKIK
+661 DESYEKIN
-669 VTTENNFSAHNYFMK
+669 VTAEDNFSAHSYFMK

-698 MPEKLRLVR
+698 MPEKLRLVK

>member
-32 LKNPILERLK
+32 LKNPTLERLK

-72 LSHDGLTSQKQ
+72 LSHDGLTSEKQ
-83 LERIIIKTKR
+83 LERIIIKTKK
-93 LLTASNQAWFNLKVD
+93 LLSTSNEAWSKLKID

-114 LFVSYRDLNKS
+114 LFASYRDLNKS
-125 EKVRLNKIFREN
+125 EKARLNKIFREN
-137 IYPILTPLIVD
+137 IYPILTPLIID
-148 PSHPFPFVPN
+148 PSHPFPFIPN

-178 IILIPQNIERFI
+178 TILIPQNIERFV

-205 HIISNYVN
+205 HVISNYVN

-224 TSVRVIRDSD
+224 TSVRIIRDSD

-244 ILYLEKAL
+244 IMYLEKAL

-261 KLEIRSNADPLLKK
+261 KLEIRSNADSLLKK

-297 HQIDQIYN
+297 HQVDQIYN
-305 KKNTNLVFKSFNP
+305 KKNANLVFKSFSP

-328 NDYFATIKAKDFIV
+328 DDYFATIKAKDFIV

-350 AVIQFLTQAAEDPNV
+350 AVIQFLNQAAEDPNV

-380 IVKALVLAA
+380 IVKALVSAA

-408 KNISLASTLEKA
+408 TNISLASTLEKA

-426 GFVKLKTHA
+426 GFIKLKTHA
-435 KASLI
+435 KASLV
-440 VRKEKSKLVSYVHL
+440 VRKEKNKLISYVHL

-478 LCEDVEKF
+478 ICEDVEKF

-523 KLKGKH
+523 KSKGQN

-539 VDQAMIDKLYQASNA
+539 VDKAMIDKLYQASNA
-554 GVKICLFVRGIC
+554 GVKIFLFVRGIC

-598 NGEIMPSRSNLAFF
+598 NGEMMPSRSNLAFF

-619 RNLDRRVELLIPVEN
+619 RNLDRRVELFIPIEN

-646 LANYKDAENSWFLKS
+646 LANYKDAENSWLLKS

-669 VTTENNFSAHNYFMK
+669 VTADDNFSAHSYFMK
-684 NPSLSGRGSSINLS
+684 NPSLSGRGSSINLT
-698 MPEKLRLVR
+698 MPEKLRLVK

>member
-32 LKNPILERLK
+32 FKNPTLERLK
-42 FLSIAANN
+42 FLAIAANN

-56 VRVAGIYN
+56 VRVAGIYT

-72 LSHDGLTSQKQ
+72 LSHDGLTSEQQ
-83 LERIIIKTKR
+83 LKNIIINTKK
-93 LLTASNQAWFNLKVD
+93 LLSNSNEAWSKLKID
-108 LSKEGI
+108 LDKSGI
-114 LFVSYRDLNKS
+114 LFASYRDLNKS

-137 IYPILTPLIVD
+137 IYPVLTPLIID
-148 PSHPFPFVPN
+148 PSHPFPFIPN

-173 KKFFA
+173 KKFYA
-178 IILIPQNIERFI
+178 TILIPQNIDRFI
-190 NISNRVDVKKYLSIE
+190 NISNRADVKKYLSIE

-213 YLFPGYHLNKY
+213 YLFPGYRLNKY
-224 TSVRVIRDSD
+224 TSVRIIRDSD

-291 DSFVGV
+291 ESFVGV

-305 KKNTNLVFKSFNP
+305 KKNANLVFKSFNP

-350 AVIQFLTQAAEDPNV
+350 AVIQFLNQAAEDPNV

-380 IVKALVLAA
+380 IVKALIQAS

-408 KNISLASTLEKA
+408 TNISLASTLEKA

-426 GFVKLKTHA
+426 GFIKLKTHA
-435 KASLI
+435 KSSLI
-440 VRKEKSKLVSYVHL
+440 VRKEKNKLVSYVHL
-454 GTGNYHPVNAK
+454 GTGNYHPINAK

-478 LCEDVEKF
+478 ICEDVEKF

-495 PKKLKKLILS
+495 PKKLKKIILS

-523 KLKGKH
+523 KSKGKH

-539 VDQAMIDKLYQASNA
+539 VDKAMIDKLYEASNA

-588 LEHSRIYCFA
+588 LEHSRIFCFA
-598 NGEIMPSRSNLAFF
+598 NGEMMPSRSNLAFF

-619 RNLDRRVELLIPVEN
+619 RNLNRRVELFIPIEN

-661 DESYEKIK
+661 DESYEKIN
-669 VTTENNFSAHNYFMK
+669 VTAEDNFSAHSYFMK

-698 MPEKLRLVR
+698 MPEKLRLVK

>member
-328 NDYFATIKAKDFIV
+328 DNYFATIKAKDFIV

-454 GTGNYHPVNAK
+454 GTGNYHPINAK

-478 LCEDVEKF
+478 ICEDVEKF

-646 LANYKDAENSWFLKS
+646 LANYKDAENSW
-661 DESYEKIK
+661 
-669 VTTENNFSAHNYFMK
+669 
-684 NPSLSGRGSSINLS
+684 
-698 MPEKLRLVR
+698 

>member
-72 LSHDGLTSQKQ
+72 LSHDGLTSEKQ

-93 LLTASNQAWFNLKVD
+93 LLAASNEAWSNLKVD

-137 IYPILTPLIVD
+137 IYPILTPLIID

-178 IILIPQNIERFI
+178 TILIPQNIERFI
-190 NISNRVDVKKYLSIE
+190 NISNRTDVKKYLSIE

-213 YLFPGYHLNKY
+213 YLFPGYYLNKY
-224 TSVRVIRDSD
+224 TSVRIIRDSD

-261 KLEIRSNADPLLKK
+261 KLEIRSNADSLLKK
-275 FVYKKLEVT
+275 FVYNKLEVT
-284 EDEVYEM
+284 KDEVYEM

-305 KKNTNLVFKSFNP
+305 KKNINLVFKSFNP

-380 IVKALVLAA
+380 IVKALALAA

-408 KNISLASTLEKA
+408 TNISLASTLEKA

-454 GTGNYHPVNAK
+454 GTGNYHPINAK

-478 LCEDVEKF
+478 ICEDVEKF

-505 PLFLRTKLYSLID
+505 PLSLRTKLYSLID

-523 KLKGKH
+523 KSKGKH

-539 VDQAMIDKLYQASNA
+539 VDKAMIDKLYQASNA
-554 GVKICLFVRGIC
+554 GVKVCLFVRGIC

-598 NGEIMPSRSNLAFF
+598 NGEMMPSRSNLAFF

>member
-72 LSHDGLTSQKQ
+72 LSHDGLTSEKQ
-83 LERIIIKTKR
+83 LERIIIKTKK
-93 LLTASNQAWFNLKVD
+93 LLSTSNEAWSKLKID

-114 LFVSYRDLNKS
+114 LFASYRDLNKS
-125 EKVRLNKIFREN
+125 EKARLNKIFREN
-137 IYPILTPLIVD
+137 IYPILTPLIID
-148 PSHPFPFVPN
+148 PAHPFPFIPN

-178 IILIPQNIERFI
+178 TILIPQNIERFI

-205 HIISNYVN
+205 HVISNYVN

-224 TSVRVIRDSD
+224 TSVRIIRDSD

-244 ILYLEKAL
+244 IMYLEKAL

-305 KKNTNLVFKSFNP
+305 KKNTNLVFKSFSP

-328 NDYFATIKAKDFIV
+328 DDYFATIKAKDFIV

-350 AVIQFLTQAAEDPNV
+350 AVIQFLNQAAEDPNV

-380 IVKALVLAA
+380 IVKALVSAS

-408 KNISLASTLEKA
+408 TNISLASTLEKA

-426 GFVKLKTHA
+426 GFIKLKTHA
-435 KASLI
+435 KASLV
-440 VRKEKSKLVSYVHL
+440 VRKEKNKLISYVHL

-478 LCEDVEKF
+478 ICEDVEKF

-505 PLFLRTKLYSLID
+505 PIFLRTKLYSLID

-523 KLKGKH
+523 KLKSKH

-539 VDQAMIDKLYQASNA
+539 VDKAMIDKLYQASNA

-598 NGEIMPSRSNLAFF
+598 NGEIMPSRTNLAFF

-619 RNLDRRVELLIPVEN
+619 RNLDRRVELFIPIEN

-661 DESYEKIK
+661 DESYEKIE
-669 VTTENNFSAHNYFMK
+669 VTPEDNFSAHSYFMK
-684 NPSLSGRGSSINLS
+684 NPSLSGRGTSINLT
-698 MPEKLRLVR
+698 MPEKLRLVK

>member
-32 LKNPILERLK
+32 LKNPTLERLK

-56 VRVAGIYN
+56 VRVAGIYT

-72 LSHDGLTSQKQ
+72 LSHDGLTSEQQ
-83 LERIIIKTKR
+83 LKNIIIDTKK
-93 LLTASNQAWFNLKVD
+93 LLSNSNEAWSKLKID
-108 LSKEGI
+108 LNKSGI

-137 IYPILTPLIVD
+137 IYPVLTPLIID
-148 PSHPFPFVPN
+148 PSHPFPFIPN

-173 KKFFA
+173 KKFYA
-178 IILIPQNIERFI
+178 TILIPQNIDRFI
-190 NISNRVDVKKYLSIE
+190 NISNRADVKKYLSIE

-224 TSVRVIRDSD
+224 TSVRIIRDSD

-291 DSFVGV
+291 ESFVGV

-305 KKNTNLVFKSFNP
+305 KKNANLVFKSFNP

-328 NDYFATIKAKDFIV
+328 DDYFATIKAKDFIV

-350 AVIQFLTQAAEDPNV
+350 AVIQFLNQAAEDPNV

-380 IVKALVLAA
+380 IVKALIQAS

-408 KNISLASTLEKA
+408 TNISLASTLEKA

-426 GFVKLKTHA
+426 GFIKLKTHA
-435 KASLI
+435 KSSLI
-440 VRKEKSKLVSYVHL
+440 VRKEKNKLVSYVHL
-454 GTGNYHPVNAK
+454 GTGNYHPINAK
-465 IYTDLSFFSSDKI
+465 IYTDLSFFSSDKVI
-478 LCEDVEKF
+478 CEDVEKF

-495 PKKLKKLILS
+495 PKKLKKIILS

-523 KLKGKH
+523 KSKGKH

-539 VDQAMIDKLYQASNA
+539 VDKAMIDKLYDASNA

-588 LEHSRIYCFA
+588 LEHSRIFCFA
-598 NGEIMPSRSNLAFF
+598 NGEMMPSRSNLAFF

-619 RNLDRRVELLIPVEN
+619 RNLDRRVELFIPVEN
-634 STVHEQVLDQIM
+634 YTVHEQVLDQIM

-661 DESYEKIK
+661 DESYEKIN
-669 VTTENNFSAHNYFMK
+669 VTADDNFSAHSYFMK

-698 MPEKLRLVR
+698 MPEKLRLVK

>member
-32 LKNPILERLK
+32 LKNPTLERLK

-72 LSHDGLTSQKQ
+72 LSHDGLTSEKQ
-83 LERIIIKTKR
+83 LERIIIKTKK
-93 LLTASNQAWFNLKVD
+93 LLSTSNEAWSKLKID

-114 LFVSYRDLNKS
+114 LFASYRDLNKS
-125 EKVRLNKIFREN
+125 EKARLNKIFREN
-137 IYPILTPLIVD
+137 IYPILTPLIID
-148 PSHPFPFVPN
+148 PSHPFPFIPN

-178 IILIPQNIERFI
+178 TILIPQNIERFV

-205 HIISNYVN
+205 HVISNYVN

-224 TSVRVIRDSD
+224 TSVRIIRDSD

-244 ILYLEKAL
+244 IMYLEKAL

-275 FVYKKLEVT
+275 FVSKKLEVT
-284 EDEVYEM
+284 EDEIYEM

-305 KKNTNLVFKSFNP
+305 KKNINLVFKSFSP

-328 NDYFATIKAKDFIV
+328 DDYFATIKVKDFIV

-350 AVIQFLTQAAEDPNV
+350 AVIQFLNQAAEDPNV

-380 IVKALVLAA
+380 IVKALVSAA

-408 KNISLASTLEKA
+408 TNISLASTLEKA

-426 GFVKLKTHA
+426 GFIKLKTHA
-435 KASLI
+435 KASLV
-440 VRKEKSKLVSYVHL
+440 VRKEKNKLISYVHL

-478 LCEDVEKF
+478 ICEDVEKF

-523 KLKGKH
+523 KSKGKN

-539 VDQAMIDKLYQASNA
+539 VDKAMIDKLYQASNA
-554 GVKICLFVRGIC
+554 GVKIFLFVRGIC

-598 NGEIMPSRSNLAFF
+598 NGEMMPSRSNLAFF

-619 RNLDRRVELLIPVEN
+619 RNLDRRVELFIPIEN
-634 STVHEQVLDQIM
+634 PTVHEQVLDQIM
-646 LANYKDAENSWFLKS
+646 LANYKDAENSWLLKS

-669 VTTENNFSAHNYFMK
+669 VTEDDNFSAHSYFMK
-684 NPSLSGRGSSINLS
+684 NPSLSGRGSSINLT
-698 MPEKLRLVR
+698 MPEKLRLVK

>member
-1 MQRKEKKLNKYINR
+1 M
-15 EISWLKFNL
+15 

-454 GTGNYHPVNAK
+454 GTGNYHPINAK

-478 LCEDVEKF
+478 ICEDVEKF

>member
-1 MQRKEKKLNKYINR
+1 MQRKEKNINKYINR

-32 LKNPILERLK
+32 LKNPTLERLK

-72 LSHDGLTSQKQ
+72 LSHDGLTSEKQ
-83 LERIIIKTKR
+83 LERIIIKTKK
-93 LLTASNQAWFNLKVD
+93 LLSTSNEAWSNLKVD

-114 LFVSYRDLNKS
+114 LFASYRDLNKS

-137 IYPILTPLIVD
+137 IYPILTPLIID
-148 PSHPFPFVPN
+148 PSHPFPFIPN

-178 IILIPQNIERFI
+178 TILIPNNIERFI
-190 NISNRVDVKKYLSIE
+190 NISNRADIKKYLSIE

-224 TSVRVIRDSD
+224 TSVRIIRDSD

-244 ILYLEKAL
+244 IMYLEKAL

-305 KKNTNLVFKSFNP
+305 KKNTNLVFKSFSP
-318 RQVERLKQFN
+318 RQVERLKQFKDN
-328 NDYFATIKAKDFIV
+328 YFATIKAKDFIV

-350 AVIQFLTQAAEDPNV
+350 AVIQFLTQAAEDPDV

-380 IVKALVLAA
+380 VVKALVLAA

-408 KNISLASTLEKA
+408 TNISLASTLEKA

-454 GTGNYHPVNAK
+454 GTGNYHPINAK

-478 LCEDVEKF
+478 ICEDVEKF

-505 PLFLRTKLYSLID
+505 PLSLRTKLYSLID

-523 KLKGKH
+523 KSKGKH

-539 VDQAMIDKLYQASNA
+539 VDKAMIDKLYEASNA

-619 RNLDRRVELLIPVEN
+619 RNLDRRVELFIPIEN

-669 VTTENNFSAHNYFMK
+669 VTEQDNFSAHSYFMK

-698 MPEKLRLVR
+698 MPEKLRLVK

>member
-56 VRVAGIYN
+56 VRVAGIYT

-72 LSHDGLTSQKQ
+72 LSHDGLTSEQQ
-83 LERIIIKTKR
+83 LKNIIIDTKK
-93 LLTASNQAWFNLKVD
+93 LLSNSNEAWSKLKID
-108 LSKEGI
+108 LDKSGI

-137 IYPILTPLIVD
+137 IYPVLTPLIID
-148 PSHPFPFVPN
+148 PSHPFPFIPN

-173 KKFFA
+173 KKFYA
-178 IILIPQNIERFI
+178 TILIPQNIDRFI
-190 NISNRVDVKKYLSIE
+190 NISNRADVKKYLSIE

-224 TSVRVIRDSD
+224 TSVRIIRDSD

-291 DSFVGV
+291 ESFVGV

-305 KKNTNLVFKSFNP
+305 KKNANLVFKSFNP

-328 NDYFATIKAKDFIV
+328 DDYFATIKAKDFIV

-350 AVIQFLTQAAEDPNV
+350 AVIQFLNQAAEDPNV

-380 IVKALVLAA
+380 IVKALIQAS

-408 KNISLASTLEKA
+408 TNISLASTLEKA

-426 GFVKLKTHA
+426 GFIKLKTHA
-435 KASLI
+435 KSSLI
-440 VRKEKSKLVSYVHL
+440 VRKEKNKLVSYVHL
-454 GTGNYHPVNAK
+454 GTGNYHPINAK

-478 LCEDVEKF
+478 ICEDVEKF

-495 PKKLKKLILS
+495 PKKLKKIILS

-523 KLKGKH
+523 KSKGKH

-539 VDQAMIDKLYQASNA
+539 VDKAMIDKLYEASNA

-588 LEHSRIYCFA
+588 LEHSRIFCFA
-598 NGEIMPSRSNLAFF
+598 NGEMMPSRSNLAFF

-619 RNLDRRVELLIPVEN
+619 RNLNRRVELFIPIEN

-661 DESYEKIK
+661 DESYEKIN
-669 VTTENNFSAHNYFMK
+669 VTAEDNFSAHSYFMK

-698 MPEKLRLVR
+698 MPEKLRLVK

>member
-72 LSHDGLTSQKQ
+72 LSHDGLTSEKQ
-83 LERIIIKTKR
+83 LERIIIKTKK
-93 LLTASNQAWFNLKVD
+93 LLSTSNEAWSKLKID

-114 LFVSYRDLNKS
+114 LFASYRDLNKS
-125 EKVRLNKIFREN
+125 EKARLNKIFREN
-137 IYPILTPLIVD
+137 IYPILTPLIID
-148 PSHPFPFVPN
+148 PAHPFPFIPN

-178 IILIPQNIERFI
+178 TILIPQNIERFI

-205 HIISNYVN
+205 HVISNYVN

-224 TSVRVIRDSD
+224 TSVRIIRDSD

-244 ILYLEKAL
+244 IMYLEKAL

-305 KKNTNLVFKSFNP
+305 KKNTNLVFKSFSP
-318 RQVERLKQFN
+318 RQVERLKQFKD
-328 NDYFATIKAKDFIV
+328 DYFATIKAKDFIV

-380 IVKALVLAA
+380 VVKALVLAA

-408 KNISLASTLEKA
+408 TNISLASTLEKA

-454 GTGNYHPVNAK
+454 GTGNYHPINAK

-478 LCEDVEKF
+478 ICEDVEKF

-505 PLFLRTKLYSLID
+505 PLSLRTKLYSLID

-523 KLKGKH
+523 KSKGKH

-539 VDQAMIDKLYQASNA
+539 VDKAMIDKLYQASNA

-619 RNLDRRVELLIPVEN
+619 RNLDRRVELFIPIEN

-669 VTTENNFSAHNYFMK
+669 VTEEDNFSAHSYFMK
-684 NPSLSGRGSSINLS
+684 NPSLSGRGSSINLN
-698 MPEKLRLVR
+698 MPEKLRLVK